1 MHSGHFVNRNNL
13 LKIGLLLLLLLLL
26 YLKRFGD
33 MLYKK
38 LSSFVCFHF
47 FLLQPVDFEG
57 LISLISYA
65 LIRWRDFYCT
75 KTFCCFSLSSLCH
88 QESGERQKESARW
101 KLGREKGFCQF
112 PLHIVPCA
120 FFIIS
125 VLFLQYPE
133 RVSTEEDTVFKLKLI
148 AFPAYLVYAWT
159 SFLNTFRGRFIQDC
173 ISHLK
178 TLSPTTDM
186 TVTLIN

>member
-13 LKIGLLLLLLLLL
+13 LKIGLLLLLLLLLFLL

-65 LIRWRDFYCT
+65 LVR
-75 KTFCCFSLSSLCH
+75 
-88 QESGERQKESARW
+88 
-101 KLGREKGFCQF
+101 
-112 PLHIVPCA
+112 
-120 FFIIS
+120 
-125 VLFLQYPE
+125 
-133 RVSTEEDTVFKLKLI
+133 
-148 AFPAYLVYAWT
+148 
-159 SFLNTFRGRFIQDC
+159 
-173 ISHLK
+173 
-178 TLSPTTDM
+178 
-186 TVTLIN
+186 

>member
-13 LKIGLLLLLLLLL
+13 LKIGLLLLLLLLLLFLL

-65 LIRWRDFYCT
+65 LVR
-75 KTFCCFSLSSLCH
+75 
-88 QESGERQKESARW
+88 
-101 KLGREKGFCQF
+101 
-112 PLHIVPCA
+112 
-120 FFIIS
+120 
-125 VLFLQYPE
+125 
-133 RVSTEEDTVFKLKLI
+133 
-148 AFPAYLVYAWT
+148 
-159 SFLNTFRGRFIQDC
+159 
-173 ISHLK
+173 
-178 TLSPTTDM
+178 
-186 TVTLIN
+186 